1 MAGRSRSFW
10 AIGLGMIA
18 WSLLLFS
25 PLAFVGQARADDV
38 ENWGT
43 VIGIVSDLS
52 IYSLPIL
59 SLASSY
65 SYLSVGNVGQLLTP
79 IVSLCFRIWERH
91 TLVSV

>member
-43 VIGIVSDLS
+43 VIGIVSLLS
-52 IYSLPIL
+52 TPP
-59 SLASSY
+59 LASSY
-65 SYLSVGNVGQLLTP
+65 DFLGSIGNIGQSLTP
-79 IVSLCFRIWERH
+79 MSP
-91 TLVSV
+91 SA

>member
-43 VIGIVSDLS
+43 VIGIVSDLY

-65 SYLSVGNVGQLLTP
+65 NYLSVGNIGQLLTP

>member
-43 VIGIVSDLS
+43 VIGIVSCVSCLPQPSFNLLS
-52 IYSLPIL
+52 YGVSFK
-59 SLASSY
+59 SGKS
-65 SYLSVGNVGQLLTP
+65 GKLLTTTF
-79 IVSLCFRIWERH
+79 LA
-91 TLVSV
+91 

>member
-43 VIGIVSDLS
+43 VIGIVSDLYLY
-52 IYSLPIL
+52 ILLPIL
-59 SLASSY
+59 SLASSHK
-65 SYLSVGNVGQLLTP
+65 LP
-79 IVSLCFRIWERH
+79 
-91 TLVSV
+91 